1 MPNNYEQIDLSKIK
15 TYPIKNRKN
24 LVKLKDFVRLLP
36 RDAALK
42 EFIDSLPDILKGA
55 DLKELIKS
63 ICQAYHQK
71 RPILW
76 ACGAHVIKCGLSPL
90 IIELMKKGLVNC
102 LSLNGAGIIHDFEIA
117 LIGETSEDVSKSLLD
132 GSFGM
137 AKETGELINEA
148 IIDGARH
155 NLGIGRAV
163 GKMISEQKL
172 KYREYSILYQGFEL
186 NIPITVHVAIGTDI
200 IHQHP
205 NASGEAIGKGSMIDF
220 HIFTNQVAN
229 LEGGVFINIGS
240 AVIIPEVFLKAL
252 TIVRNLNYTVEDFVT
267 ANFDMMIQYRP
278 MSNIVKRPTLKAG
291 KGYSFIG
298 HHEIM
303 MPLLAYGI
311 LAEIQSNE
319 G

>member
-36 RDAALK
+36 RDATLK
-42 EFIDSLPDILKGA
+42 EFIGSLPDILKGV

-63 ICQAYHQK
+63 ISQAYHQK
-71 RPILW
+71 RPVLW

-90 IIELMKKGLVNC
+90 VIELMKKGLVNC

-163 GKMISEQKL
+163 GKMISAQKL

-278 MSNIVKRPTLKAG
+278 MSNIVKRPTLKDG

-303 MPLLAYGI
+303 LPLLAYGL
-311 LAEIQSNE
+311 LAEIQNNE